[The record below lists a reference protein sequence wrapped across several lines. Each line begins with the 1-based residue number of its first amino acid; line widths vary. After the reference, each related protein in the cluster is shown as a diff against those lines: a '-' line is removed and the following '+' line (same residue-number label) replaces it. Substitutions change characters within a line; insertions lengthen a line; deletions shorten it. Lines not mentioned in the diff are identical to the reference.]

1 MPKVSDQH
9 RADRRRQILDGARAA
24 FARHGY
30 EGATVSRLEAEI
42 GLSRGAIFSYFP
54 SKWAIFY
61 ALAQDD
67 QERVFQLILDQGF
80 GAVIRLMAEESPD
93 WLGVYFE
100 LIRKLR
106 TDLDLRDEWS
116 NRTPELNQRVTERFR
131 QLQERGEFRRDL
143 PVDAIGEFLGL
154 IIDGVAVHVTAGYPV
169 DTDSLLKLVSA
180 AIAPQ

>member
-9 RADRRRQILDGARAA
+9 RAERRRQILDGARAA

-30 EGATVSRLEAEI
+30 EGATVNRLEADI

-61 ALAQDD
+61 ALAQED
-67 QERVFQLILDQGF
+67 QERIFQLILDEGF
-80 GAVIRLMAEESPD
+80 GSVIRVMAEENPD

-131 QLQERGEFRRDL
+131 QLQERGEFRGD
-143 PVDAIGEFLGL
+143 VGVESIGSFLGL
-154 IIDGVAVHVTAGYPV
+154 VMDGVAVHVTAGYPV
-169 DTDSLLKLVSA
+169 DTEPLLKLVSA
-180 AIAPQ
+180 AISPQ